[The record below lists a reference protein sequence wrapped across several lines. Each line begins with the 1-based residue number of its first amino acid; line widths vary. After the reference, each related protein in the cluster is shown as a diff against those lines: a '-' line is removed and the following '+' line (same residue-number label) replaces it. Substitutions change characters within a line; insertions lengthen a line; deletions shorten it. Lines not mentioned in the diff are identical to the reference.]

1 MLNDLGGA
9 RLAKFRS
16 VAQKGAHEFIPSSCI
31 WAKETF
37 STWLASENEGRDLWE
52 ESVFPQMKNILNEVT
67 NDSFEEE
74 QNLRKNTFELFG
86 ADFMIDEKLNVFLL
100 EINKSPDPAAN
111 TKIQRRLFEG
121 IASDTIKVNFLNHFS
136 WNFINYTKLPIR
148 HFSWINLFFRFWS
161 TAKKTLPLLSED
173 LYNCEIHWQVWTML
187 IKITKTV
194 FVADVCQVCEQ
205 QWKVLDPST
214 LNCHCLE
221 VSAPLA
227 FLS

>member
-74 QNLRKNTFELFG
+74 PNLRKNTFELFG

-121 IASDTIKVNFLNHFS
+121 IASDTIKVNFIIIFH
-136 WNFINYTKLPIR
+136 
-148 HFSWINLFFRFWS
+148 
-161 TAKKTLPLLSED
+161 
-173 LYNCEIHWQVWTML
+173 EI
-187 IKITKTV
+187 
-194 FVADVCQVCEQ
+194 
-205 QWKVLDPST
+205 S
-214 LNCHCLE
+214 
-221 VSAPLA
+221 
-227 FLS
+227 

>member
-1 MLNDLGGA
+1 MADNQDKEYFPVMVQKYIEKPLLIHKRKFDIEIELLKEEQTATMLNDLCGA

-121 IASDTIKVNFLNHFS
+121 IASDTIKVNFINHFS
-136 WNFINYTKLPIR
+136 LNFINYTKLPIR
-148 HFSWINLFFRFWS
+148 HFS
-161 TAKKTLPLLSED
+161 
-173 LYNCEIHWQVWTML
+173 
-187 IKITKTV
+187 
-194 FVADVCQVCEQ
+194 
-205 QWKVLDPST
+205 
-214 LNCHCLE
+214 
-221 VSAPLA
+221 
-227 FLS
+227 